1 MRYIYKSDAQLLL
14 DALKLVLHVLAQPEV
29 QRAERFVKQEH
40 LGPVHQRAGYGHAL
54 LLAAG
59 ELVRLSLF
67 KAAEGDDLEHFR
79 NALVYLLV
87 RQLGYAQPEGDV
99 LIHVQV
105 GEERIFLKHRVYPAF
120 VRRDIINPH
129 TVEEHVAA
137 RRLEETADDAQRGS
151 FAAARGA
158 EQCEEF
164 TVVEV
169 DVDRIEDGLAVK
181 IHPAI
186 YQPNKFLGHYPP
198 PLCLE
203 SPLSDGTDDYGS

>member
-1 MRYIYKSDAQLLL
+1 MKKRVVILILTLVFLAGAMAAAGLP
-14 DALKLVLHVLAQPEV
+14 LVLIWAAAIAVGWRWGERL
-29 QRAERFVKQEH
+29 RA
-40 LGPVHQRAGYGHAL
+40 
-54 LLAAG
+54 
-59 ELVRLSLF
+59 
-67 KAAEGDDLEHFR
+67 
-79 NALVYLLV
+79 
-87 RQLGYAQPEGDV
+87 
-99 LIHVQV
+99 
-105 GEERIFLKHRVYPAF
+105 
-120 VRRDIINPH
+120 
-129 TVEEHVAA
+129 
-137 RRLEETADDAQRGS
+137 LEETADDAQRGS

-186 YQPNKFLGHYPP
+186 YQPYELFRHYPP